1 MRVCRSIGRRAP
13 SRNHGDGRGALLPTE
28 FGVKFGHPCL
38 APGLD
43 RRGLPAD
50 GVALLVPA
58 TVLHLV
64 PSPSPCRRSSP
75 AGVVV
80 SPRLGVVLALWSL
93 WVGCGALTPAPR
105 YTHDPRTQL
114 VGELAKRQRA
124 DHRRLRAVAK
134 RYVGVPYRFGGNS
147 RKNGMD
153 CSALTRAIMREAYG
167 IELPRTAAEMR
178 ALGTPVAE
186 PGALQPGDLVFFRDT
201 YSGPGISH
209 VGVYLGDG
217 RFAHASAALG
227 GTIGSLDTPYFHQRY
242 AGARR
247 VRG

>member
-1 MRVCRSIGRRAP
+1 MPYP
-13 SRNHGDGRGALLPTE
+13 SR
-28 FGVKFGHPCL
+28 
-38 APGLD
+38 
-43 RRGLPAD
+43 
-50 GVALLVPA
+50 
-58 TVLHLV
+58 
-64 PSPSPCRRSSP
+64 CRRSRL
-75 AGVVV
+75 AGAVA
-80 SPRLGVVLALWSL
+80 SLRLGIALALWSL
-93 WVGCGALTPAPR
+93 WIGCGALTPAPR
-105 YTHDPRTQL
+105 YTHDSRTQL

-124 DHRRLRAVAK
+124 DHRRLRAVAR
-134 RYVGVPYRFGGNS
+134 RYVGVPYRFGGTS
-147 RKNGMD
+147 RKSGMD

-178 ALGTPVAE
+178 VVGTPVAE
-186 PGALQPGDLVFFRDT
+186 PTALLPGDLVFFRDT